1 MKAIKTIL
9 VLAMAFAM
17 TVGVTGCG
25 EISYDAITGDWTTK
39 SINGKSVEE
48 YAASLNTT
56 ADMAAMNMEIRD
68 DGSLVAQNAAASQ
81 TYVYERKSDGI
92 EVKEE
97 GKDAI
102 LFSMAYDENEKT
114 LSYQMDLG
122 NSQMMTFVMEKGK
135 VDFGSSGAAGQN

>member
-135 VDFGSSGAAGQN
+135 VDFGSSGTAGQK

>member
-81 TYVYERKSDGI
+81 TYV
-92 EVKEE
+92 
-97 GKDAI
+97 
-102 LFSMAYDENEKT
+102 
-114 LSYQMDLG
+114 
-122 NSQMMTFVMEKGK
+122 
-135 VDFGSSGAAGQN
+135 

>member
-135 VDFGSSGAAGQN
+135 VDFGSSGTAGQN